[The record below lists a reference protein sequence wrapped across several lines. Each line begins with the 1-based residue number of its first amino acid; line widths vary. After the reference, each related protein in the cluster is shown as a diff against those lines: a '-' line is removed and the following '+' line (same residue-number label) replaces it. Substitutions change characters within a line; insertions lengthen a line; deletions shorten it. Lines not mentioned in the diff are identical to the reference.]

1 MPSSSYQ
8 RRPNMK
14 RSLNKFPGSSS
25 LPEPEPL
32 VARESIHP
40 RTSTSARRR
49 PLRVSVGTVV
59 SALTLFLLFVP
70 SGALNFGSIRVGS
83 TVSQAPDPTFVA
95 PSAQDTAPPWLTTP
109 VPPEV
114 SDNDLNSP
122 PQDLASLTGL
132 ARSRTVTIT
141 CMADGRFSE
150 WRDVNSR
157 GSGETQGSG
166 WPLDP
171 NDLGAPQEGRGTIVV
186 TNGHVVA
193 DCVEDPTVFLD
204 DRGGISARVLRID
217 WDPSD
222 SAGPDLAIL
231 LVDASI
237 PTLLV
242 ARNVSIG
249 QWVMAAGSP
258 VGLSGTVT
266 FGAVANLRGTT
277 VFTDAA
283 IGPGNSGGPLFD
295 SRGRVI
301 GTNKAVYRDFQSL
314 SIADSVDALCLR
326 LLRCS

>member
-1 MPSSSYQ
+1 MPRSFHQ
-8 RRPNMK
+8 RKPLKNRLREGQGLEVPQDARVATSFRPPAK
-14 RSLNKFPGSSS
+14 PSG
-25 LPEPEPL
+25 
-32 VARESIHP
+32 
-40 RTSTSARRR
+40 RRR
-49 PLRVSVGTVV
+49 PVRISFGSVVGL
-59 SALTLFLLFVP
+59 LTLYFLFAP
-70 SGALNFGSIRVGS
+70 SLSFSIGSLGVGS
-83 TVSQAPDPTFVA
+83 ETKPPHVSPIRP
-95 PSAQDTAPPWLTTP
+95 P
-109 VPPEV
+109 VPEV
-114 SDNDLNSP
+114 PVPTEPTPGQASPDGIDLNAAP
-122 PQDLASLTGL
+122 ADLASLTGI
-132 ARSRTVTIT
+132 ARGRTVTIT
-141 CMADGRFSE
+141 CLSDGRFSD
-150 WRDVNSR
+150 WRDANSR
-157 GSGETQGSG
+157 GRGETQGSG

-171 NDLGAPQEGRGTIVV
+171 ADLGASREGRGTIVV

-204 DRGGISARVLRID
+204 GRGAIAARVLQID
-217 WDPSD
+217 WDPND
-222 SAGPDLAIL
+222 DAGPDLAIL

-237 PTLLV
+237 PTLPV

-258 VGLSGTVT
+258 VGLAGTVT

-314 SIADSVDALCLR
+314 SIADSIDALCLR